1 MMTDMSS
8 LLSLRDFSD
17 LTRAELTARAK
28 HLDILRARVAYTHD
42 NFSPRQLRA
51 FALAALMLFMGY
63 VLTDSIIF
71 GAITSLITLIGVL
84 RYSRLPMTWHAQ
96 LKDGVSRLECLRSS
110 PLRTLV
116 SEPDAGTD
124 WLYVSCCLV
133 EEMQLIY
140 SALSQ
145 PPDPFAHN
153 FSGKQR

>member
-1 MMTDMSS
+1 MTDVSS
-8 LLSLRDFSD
+8 LPLRDFSD

-63 VLTDSIIF
+63 MLTDSILS

-96 LKDGVSRLECLRSS
+96 LKDGVSRLECLRRS
-110 PLRTLV
+110 PLRQIAG
-116 SEPDAGTD
+116 EPDACYD
-124 WLYVSCCLV
+124 WHDASYCLD
-133 EEMQLIY
+133 EEIQRIHT
-140 SALSQ
+140 ALSQ
-145 PPDPFAHN
+145 PARPFRA
-153 FSGKQR
+153 